1 MLIAL
6 AHSMLL
12 GSGNVEIFSRS
23 DFREVGQVIEDA
35 QRAEQV
41 GGSMERINAELEALA
56 AVRDAEF
63 ERFKNVDDLVGATL
77 ADYKQTMDPLWQARR
92 EAQAVY
98 IDEVFA
104 MRKNLSRDEWG
115 RMFGADR

>member
-6 AHSMLL
+6 TLSMLL
-12 GSGNVEIFSRS
+12 GSGSLELFGRS
-23 DFREVGQVIEDA
+23 DFREVGRVIEDA

-41 GGSMERINAELEALA
+41 RGSMERINAELEGLA

-77 ADYKQTMDPLWQARR
+77 ADYKQVLDPLWQARR

-104 MRKNLSRDEWG
+104 MRKTMSRDEWG
-115 RMFGADR
+115 RMFGAD